1 MVSSLEWRGMV
12 LPRGMLWGSLSLRR
26 KERGVRMIVLYEN
39 SPKTFKTYLR
49 TNSFKYIEQVDMK
62 WTNGTQSYCDGEL

>member
-1 MVSSLEWRGMV
+1 MV

-62 WTNGTQSYCDGEL
+62 WTNGTQSYCDGELQIYVVVF

>member
-1 MVSSLEWRGMV
+1 
-12 LPRGMLWGSLSLRR
+12 MLWGSLSLRR

>member
-1 MVSSLEWRGMV
+1 MV
-12 LPRGMLWGSLSLRR
+12 LPRGMLWGSPSLRR

>member
-1 MVSSLEWRGMV
+1 
-12 LPRGMLWGSLSLRR
+12 
-26 KERGVRMIVLYEN
+26 MIVLYEN

-49 TNSFKYIEQVDMK
+49 TNSFKYIEQVGMK

>member
-1 MVSSLEWRGMV
+1 MV

>member
-1 MVSSLEWRGMV
+1 MV
-12 LPRGMLWGSLSLRR
+12 LPRGMPWGSLSLRR

>member
-1 MVSSLEWRGMV
+1 
-12 LPRGMLWGSLSLRR
+12 
-26 KERGVRMIVLYEN
+26 MIVLYEN